1 MKELRVAVE
10 TGFLIDGTI
19 YEVPTLDSLTL
30 DEAQLLYDRSGIVQ
44 EDFVPLADETEEER
58 EERIAKLTRH
68 PGFMASL
75 VQIAYQRGNPG
86 AKMSQVKL
94 VLEKTNRM
102 EAFSTLAEAEEEPDD
117 VPLASTSE
125 RGGSSLSVS
134 LDSSSSLRDSN
145 ESGGTGSMSGSDEPA
160 AGVVSI
166 GTSRSDTSSTSA
178 RKVSV
183 TSGPAT

>member
-1 MKELRVAVE
+1 MAAE
-10 TGFLIDGTI
+10 TGFLIDGKV

-30 DEAQLLYDRSGIVQ
+30 DEAQLMYERCGVVQ
-44 EDFVPLADETEEER
+44 EDFVPLADETDDER

-75 VQIAYQRGNPG
+75 VQIAYQRGNPN

-102 EAFSTLAEAEEEPDD
+102 EAFSTLAAEEETEE

-125 RGGSSLSVS
+125 PGGSSLSVS
-134 LDSSSSLRDSN
+134 LESATGLKDSS
-145 ESGGTGSMSGSDEPA
+145 ETGGSGSTNGSDGQ
-160 AGVVSI
+160 AGEVVSI
-166 GTSRSDTSSTSA
+166 GTSKSDMSSTLA
-178 RKVSV
+178 
-183 TSGPAT
+183 PAS